1 MKSEKKE
8 STDSMQKQL
17 DKFLPELQKL
27 FGSLKENI
35 INPVGDLITRSSNNI
50 SDALQL
56 GLDLLNKELR
66 GKSQP
71 SYWRYSYEELNE
83 ILKEVMCPCAFLDLE
98 SYDENLD
105 WVDQEIQKLG
115 KKIRI
120 GTKSIR
126 VPELTMRA
134 LQKPNIDGLFIFHPN
149 EIKHYQEKYHQ
160 KDFLLAYPIYNRT
173 EADVLS
179 QAVKRDPETRV
190 HVMADNP
197 AHLYL
202 LEKSAAKHNVE
213 LGIIVDYDASIQFLG
228 QVAGV
233 MRSPLTQPKEVVSL
247 ARQCIEFPHL
257 KFRGIMGYEGQEAGI
272 GDFSIVYSMMKQKSR
287 KENIERRAGIV
298 KALNEA
304 GLPPEIVNGG
314 GSGCFQDTASEDSVT
329 EVTIGS
335 GLFKSYIFDPI
346 ESMDN
351 FKPSLFMALRIVRF
365 PKNGVATCF
374 SGGFVSSAINKSP
387 KVVLPKGCKETTREG
402 FGEVQTPI
410 LYNPNEVFFKMGDI
424 VICRLAKAGEPLERF
439 NEVNIISKGK
449 IIGYYPTNRGCGLW
463 CG

>member
-1 MKSEKKE
+1 MKEK
-8 STDSMQKQL
+8 
-17 DKFLPELQKL
+17 
-27 FGSLKENI
+27 I
-35 INPVGDLITRSSNNI
+35 INPVGDLVTRSSNNI
-50 SDALQL
+50 TDAIQL
-56 GLDLLNKELR
+56 GADLINKELR

-71 SYWRYSYEELNE
+71 DYWRYSYDELNS
-83 ILKEVMCPCAFLDLE
+83 ILKDEMCPSAFLDLE

-105 WVDQEIQKLG
+105 WLNNEIQKYK

-134 LQKPNIDGLFIFHPN
+134 LQKSNVEGLFIFHPN
-149 EIKHYQEKYHQ
+149 EIKHYQDKYKQ
-160 KDFLLAYPIYNRT
+160 KDFLLAYPIYNRP

-179 QAVKRDPETRV
+179 KAIKRDPETRV
-190 HVMADNP
+190 HVMVDNP

-202 LEKSAAKHNVE
+202 LEKSAAKHNVK
-213 LGIIVDYDASIQFLG
+213 LGIIIDYDASVRFLG

-233 MRSPLTQPKEVVSL
+233 MRSPLAQPKEVVSL
-247 ARQCIEFPHL
+247 ARQCSEFPHL
-257 KFRGIMGYEGQEAGI
+257 EFRGIMGYEGQEAGI
-272 GDFSIVYSMMKQKSR
+272 GDFSIVYTMMKQKSR
-287 KENIERRAGIV
+287 KENVERRAGIV

-314 GSGCFQDTASEDSVT
+314 GSGCFQDTASEESVT

-387 KVVLPKGCKETTREG
+387 KVVLPSGCKETTREG

-410 LYNPNEVFFKMGDI
+410 LYNPNETFFNIGDV
-424 VICRLAKAGEPLERF
+424 VICRLAKAGEPMERF
-439 NEVNIISKGK
+439 NQVAIISKGK
-449 IIGYYPTNRGCGLW
+449 IVTHYPTNRGVGIW
-463 CG
+463 GG